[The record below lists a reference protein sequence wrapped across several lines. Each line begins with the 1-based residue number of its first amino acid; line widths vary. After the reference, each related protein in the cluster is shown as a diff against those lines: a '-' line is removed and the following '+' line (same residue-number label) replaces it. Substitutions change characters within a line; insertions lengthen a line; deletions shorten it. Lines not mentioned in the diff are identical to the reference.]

1 MPPHRGEQLLHVIE
15 IANNVRVRYI
25 LSTSG
30 YHPDAPVNAQA
41 RPTATTVVSRV
52 AKKASATGGE

>member
-30 YHPDAPVNAQA
+30 YHPDARVNAQA
-41 RPTATTVVSRV
+41 LGRLRPRSCH
-52 AKKASATGGE
+52 G